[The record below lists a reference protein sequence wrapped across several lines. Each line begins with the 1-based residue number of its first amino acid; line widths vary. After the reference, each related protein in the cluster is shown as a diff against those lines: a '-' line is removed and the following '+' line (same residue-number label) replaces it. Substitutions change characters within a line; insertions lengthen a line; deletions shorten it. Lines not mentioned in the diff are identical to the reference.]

1 MLHNSITST
10 IGRTPLVRL
19 NNITSSSSA
28 EIYVKLEGR
37 NPGGSIKDRVALH
50 MIETAIKNG
59 LLKKGMKVVEP
70 TSGNTG
76 IGLALVCAAK
86 DYQIVLTMPENMS
99 VERVKLLKSLGA
111 KVILTPA
118 SEGMAGSVAKA
129 QELCASGNFYM
140 PNQFDNPLNSETH
153 YLTTGPEILKDLPSL
168 DAFVAGIGTGGTI
181 TGVAK
186 CLNERKKG
194 ILIVG
199 VEPTG
204 SPVLSGGKVG
214 PHGIQGIGAGFV
226 PKVLDMKLVNRIIT
240 VSDEEAIETA
250 QALSREEGIMGGISS
265 GAALFAGMK
274 LAKEIGRGKKIV
286 VLLPDS
292 SERYMSTA
300 LFRD

>member
-19 NNITSSSSA
+19 NNISIASSA

-50 MIETAIKNG
+50 MVEVAEKNG
-59 LLKKGMKVVEP
+59 QLKKGMSLVEP

-76 IGLALVCAAK
+76 IGLALVCAARG
-86 DYQIVLTMPENMS
+86 YQISLTMPENMS
-99 VERVKLLKSLGA
+99 VERINLLRSLGA
-111 KVILTPA
+111 NVILTPA
-118 SEGMAGSVAKA
+118 SEGMAGAVAKA
-129 QELCASGNFYM
+129 KELSSSGNYCM
-140 PNQFDNPLNSETH
+140 PNQFDNPSNPETH
-153 YLTTGPEILKDLPSL
+153 YLSTGPEIFRDLPSI

-181 TGVAK
+181 TGVGK
-186 CLNERKKG
+186 YLKERKKG
-194 ILIVG
+194 VLIVG
-199 VEPTG
+199 VEPAG

-214 PHGIQGIGAGFV
+214 THEIQGIGAGFV
-226 PKVLDMKLVNRIIT
+226 PKVLDMKLVDRIIT
-240 VSDEEAIETA
+240 VSDEEAIDTA
-250 QALSREEGIMGGISS
+250 RALSRQEGIMGGISS

-274 LAKEIGRGKKIV
+274 LANEIGRGKKIV

-300 LFRD
+300 LFRE